1 MVQVGTH
8 NVDLAKEDPVDGS
21 LTGHVTVTLQLIP
34 VGCKVYNMTLPRLL
48 KLAKCML
55 TTLAVIHKEGFVH
68 RDVREDNIVE
78 TQTGFC
84 LIDWELAGRNG
95 ELVFWSGPSLPSDVD
110 LRNRPF
116 VFTDDLWQL
125 GMTLSRLAMPTD
137 SLMVYVD
144 GLLHGGFTTAEA
156 ALKALQELQPER
168 LFCFYPD

>member
-1 MVQVGTH
+1 MQIGVY
-8 NVDLAKEDPVDGS
+8 NVDLAKEDPVNGS

-34 VGCKVYNMTLPRLL
+34 VGCKVYNMTLQRLL
-48 KLAKCML
+48 TLTKCML

-68 RDVREDNIVE
+68 RDLREDNIVE
-78 TQTGFC
+78 TQSGFC

-95 ELVFWSGPSLPSDVD
+95 ELVFWSGPSLPSDAD

-125 GMTLSRLAMPTD
+125 GMTLSRLAMLTD

-144 GLLHGGFTTAEA
+144 GLLHGGFATAEA
-156 ALKALQELQPER
+156 TLEALQELQS
-168 LFCFYPD
+168 